1 MKTKL
6 LFLIVMILGLACPF
20 LTGHVAAEAPEGYIE
35 FSNFREGFTS
45 VSNVK
50 AIGLGWG
57 WQDGNPAKTYNT
69 SIKNGIDSTF
79 IYCSSYYTAASIET
93 PTLLITPQLK
103 GRLSFHVK
111 PQGSSDYAISN
122 YLAKGKCWVRLY
134 LGHQEGDIVV
144 FDEEPFFE
152 HKFTAL
158 PTESERLNEAY
169 WISCNTDVGDEYM
182 FAEWIN
188 E

>member
-79 IYCSSYYTAASIET
+79 IYCSR
-93 PTLLITPQLK
+93 PHLVCHLLL
-103 GRLSFHVK
+103 
-111 PQGSSDYAISN
+111 
-122 YLAKGKCWVRLY
+122 
-134 LGHQEGDIVV
+134 
-144 FDEEPFFE
+144 
-152 HKFTAL
+152 
-158 PTESERLNEAY
+158 
-169 WISCNTDVGDEYM
+169 
-182 FAEWIN
+182 
-188 E
+188 